1 MIYNN
6 IITIIYNYF
15 NIRMNNSSSKYN
27 NGYYNGYYDG
37 SVMGYQNGHL
47 HGYIMSAKER
57 DTTIEQLKSNIDY
70 LKRDLT
76 KLKQKEIR
84 ILKEKE
90 LFRQKAEK
98 NQDTLN
104 RQLLDGLISIG
115 IWLGKNNEPAYK
127 MMLIRGGVPENIIED
142 IF

>member
-1 MIYNN
+1 
-6 IITIIYNYF
+6 
-15 NIRMNNSSSKYN
+15 MNNSSSKYN

-47 HGYIMSAKER
+47 HGYIMAAKER

-70 LKRDLT
+70 LKKDLT
-76 KLKQKEIR
+76 KLKQKNIR

-90 LFRQKAEK
+90 ILHQKAEK

-104 RQLLDGLISIG
+104 RQLLDGLISIR
-115 IWLGKNNEPAYK
+115 IWLGKKNETAYK
-127 MMLIRGGVPENIIED
+127 MMLIRGGVSENIIED